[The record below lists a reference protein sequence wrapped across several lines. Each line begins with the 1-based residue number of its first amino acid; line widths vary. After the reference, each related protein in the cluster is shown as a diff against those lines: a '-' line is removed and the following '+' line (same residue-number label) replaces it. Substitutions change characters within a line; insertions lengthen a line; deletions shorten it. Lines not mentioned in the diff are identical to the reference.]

1 MENVDETRQINDTI
15 NATIKVVQE
24 NLNKLSQRGDHLHS
38 LQDTTGNLAESAA
51 GFRRGTNQVRKQ
63 MWLKNMRM
71 RLYLVAGVVIIV
83 MLLAG
88 GISWIVRR

>member
-1 MENVDETRQINDTI
+1 MENGDETSQINDTI

-24 NLNKLSQRGDHLHS
+24 NLKLSQRGNHLDS
-38 LQDTTGNLAESAA
+38 LQETTGNLAESAA